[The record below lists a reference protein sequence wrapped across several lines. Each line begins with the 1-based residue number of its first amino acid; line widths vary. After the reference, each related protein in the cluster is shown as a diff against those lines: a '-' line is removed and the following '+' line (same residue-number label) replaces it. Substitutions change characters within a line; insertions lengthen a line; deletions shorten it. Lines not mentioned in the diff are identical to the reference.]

1 MPEQTPRV
9 SVIMR
14 TKNADWV
21 VEDALK
27 GLYAQ
32 NFKDFELLVVDSGS
46 TDRTLD
52 IVRRFPHRLIEIE
65 AKAYFPG
72 MVLNSAIEQTQGD
85 IVVFLNSDSVAQH
98 PEALER
104 IVGAFND
111 PAVQAA
117 FARQT
122 PRPEAHGWV
131 RRDYASSFPEKGPA
145 PEWITMSLPLAAMR
159 RSCWQ
164 QHPFYT
170 SAWASEDTEW
180 GLWARK
186 AGHHVAYVA
195 DAIVMHS
202 HNYTLSQLYGRRFVE
217 GEADAFIYGGK
228 ATLGSLFRQ
237 WLRDTVRDSLW
248 CLKSGEFA
256 GLMLAPVRRFV
267 YGWAYWKGHL
277 LGEERIA
284 RGDGDAS
291 RGQAVVLA
299 RHD

>member
-21 VEDALK
+21 VEDTLK
-27 GLYAQ
+27 GLFSQ
-32 NFKDFELLVVDSGS
+32 NFKDFDLLVVDSGS

-52 IVRRFPHRLIEIE
+52 TVRRFPGRLIEIE

-72 MVLNSAIEQTQGD
+72 MVLNSAIAQTEGD
-85 IVVFLNSDSVAQH
+85 LVVFMNSDAVAQH

-104 IVGAFND
+104 LVAAFDD
-111 PAVQAA
+111 PAIQAA
-117 FARQT
+117 YARQT

-145 PEWITMSLPLAAMR
+145 PEWITLSLPLAAMR
-159 RSCWQ
+159 RARWEE
-164 QHPFYT
+164 HPFYT
-170 SAWASEDTEW
+170 KAWASEDTEW

-186 AGHHVAYVA
+186 QGHRIQYVA

-202 HNYTLSQLYGRRFVE
+202 HNYTLRQLYGRRFVE

-228 ATLGSLFRQ
+228 VTWASMLRQ
-237 WLRDTVRDSLW
+237 WLRDGIRDAVW
-248 CLKSGEFA
+248 CLRTGDIA
-256 GLMLAPVRRFV
+256 GLLLAPARRFV
-267 YGWAYWKGHL
+267 YGWAYWKGHR

-284 RGDGDAS
+284 RGDDDAS

-299 RHD
+299 RHE